1 MKNRLYIEP
10 IARGFRI
17 VSFFLAACGGGSTSR
32 DLSTPTPDTTAFSDP
47 DTAHD
52 TNPVPPPTPAP
63 VPEPEPEPTPETRAE
78 FLCTQVIG
86 FSQTAQWY
94 KGVTDARA
102 NPFAAALLRGFQ
114 AIIDNGRWQLL
125 WQNGAGVEWWSDPDF
140 EGWNRPLEAP
150 CIQRSVSPDRALL
163 TISGDLGDVVN
174 DPQVWA
180 DEIDRAVTT
189 ITIKYPDVR
198 QVILQPVVGGPDDAV
213 CNSPRG
219 RGQVRASVNHPVIDQ
234 AIALVAQA
242 PSTAV
247 QVLIGFSPTVADC
260 ADYGDGKGHFTEA
273 GADRVGRDIGR
284 FYSRF

>member
-1 MKNRLYIEP
+1 MLSRRANRLLSAALSP
-10 IARGFRI
+10 VLCLG
-17 VSFFLAACGGGSTSR
+17 LAACAGGLTSQ
-32 DLSTPTPDTTAFSDP
+32 DLSTPTA
-47 DTAHD
+47 DTAASSGPE
-52 TNPVPPPTPAP
+52 TALVANPAPPPTP
-63 VPEPEPEPTPETRAE
+63 VPETRAE

-102 NPFAAALLRGFQ
+102 NPFDAASLRGFQ
-114 AIIDNGRWQLL
+114 SIIDNGRWQLL
-125 WQNGAGVEWWSDPDF
+125 WRNGAGVERWSDPDF

-150 CIQRSVSPDRALL
+150 CIERSVSPDRVLL

-189 ITIKYPDVR
+189 ITVKYPDVR

-213 CNSPRG
+213 CNSPQG
-219 RGQVRASVNHPVIDQ
+219 RGQVRASVNHPAIDQ
-234 AIALVAQA
+234 AIAVVAQA

-247 QVLIGFSPTVADC
+247 QVVIGFSPTVADC
-260 ADYGDGKGHFTEA
+260 AEYRDGKGHLTET